1 MNLIF
6 TIYVR
11 KIPSFND
18 HFSFFRNIVP
28 QKLRPLNQDEVDLEL
43 TQKRIP
49 KKMILRKNCIYVFS
63 ITFIFNDTFMKN
75 TFFFVRFQNRKL
87 EK

>member
-1 MNLIF
+1 MNF
-6 TIYVR
+6 FYTIYVR

-18 HFSFFRNIVP
+18 IFLFFRNIVP

-49 KKMILRKNCIYVFS
+49 KK
-63 ITFIFNDTFMKN
+63 
-75 TFFFVRFQNRKL
+75 
-87 EK
+87 